1 MRRGRLVA
9 CHSQNFALKLSQSLN
24 PVSKSKKKQFFCSL
38 WVFIWGFSPNTTR
51 ALAKPEK
58 HQGRVSKPPRW
69 NFRNHKIPSTPMS
82 DDELES
88 EVVLEAPGA
97 LAILSPHALS
107 HDRLAD
113 FVRHPNA
120 GAIATFEGVTRRL
133 DANPAK
139 CAGHPAMWGSF
150 FFFFFFFFFFV
161 DVPLLTYSHPPNL
174 STWRFFSFHIVKK

>member
-1 MRRGRLVA
+1 
-9 CHSQNFALKLSQSLN
+9 
-24 PVSKSKKKQFFCSL
+24 
-38 WVFIWGFSPNTTR
+38 
-51 ALAKPEK
+51 
-58 HQGRVSKPPRW
+58 
-69 NFRNHKIPSTPMS
+69 MS

-139 CAGHPAMWGSF
+139 CATF

-161 DVPLLTYSHPPNL
+161 VVPLLTYSHPPNL